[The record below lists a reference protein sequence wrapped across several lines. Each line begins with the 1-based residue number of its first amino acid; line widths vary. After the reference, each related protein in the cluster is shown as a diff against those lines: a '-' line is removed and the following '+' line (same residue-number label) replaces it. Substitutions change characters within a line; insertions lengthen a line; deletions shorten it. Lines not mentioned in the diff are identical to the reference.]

1 MNHSLRHKLVPE
13 LNRPPHFNAVSVEFH
28 QCSYDSVGHFLQII
42 PIGKPLA
49 LA

>member
-1 MNHSLRHKLVPE
+1 MIHAPRYKLVPDF
-13 LNRPPHFNAVSVEFH
+13 NGAPHFNAGRIEIL
-28 QCSYDSVGHFLQII
+28 QCSYDSVRHFLQII

>member
-1 MNHSLRHKLVPE
+1 MSHALRHKLVPDVSAT
-13 LNRPPHFNAVSVEFH
+13 PHFNAASFAFLER
-28 QCSYDSVGHFLQII
+28 SYDSVRQFLQII